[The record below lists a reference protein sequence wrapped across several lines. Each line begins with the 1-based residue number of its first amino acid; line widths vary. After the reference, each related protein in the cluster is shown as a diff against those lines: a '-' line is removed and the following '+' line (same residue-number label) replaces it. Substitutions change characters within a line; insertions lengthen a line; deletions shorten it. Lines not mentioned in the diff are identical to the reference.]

1 MDENNA
7 DPAAQRAQGT
17 NMAVL
22 EVWAAA
28 PAPSPPYIVVALI
41 VLIALGGPILFVHIG
56 AKSLFLT
63 AMALLLP
70 IAAALVVAGAIG
82 DWRRYHQDREVRIR
96 ALVTPDGVS
105 MRGPRNQN
113 DHYRWDEI
121 ADARVTLS
129 VLMLHLHGE
138 NGRRT
143 RRAMRFSRL
152 QTPVE
157 MIDARLRAAIQNK
170 KIDSA
175 SKI

>member
-1 MDENNA
+1 MDEHEA
-7 DPAAQRAQGT
+7 ELEAQRAGDT
-17 NMAVL
+17 GLAVL
-22 EVWAAA
+22 EVWAGA
-28 PAPSPPYIVVALI
+28 PAPSPPYLVVALM
-41 VLIALGGPILFVHIG
+41 VLIALGGPIMFVHIG

-82 DWRRYHQDREVRIR
+82 DWRRYHQDRGVRIR
-96 ALVTPDGVS
+96 ALITPDGVS
-105 MRGPRNQN
+105 LRGLRDQN

-138 NGRRT
+138 GGQRT

-157 MIDARLRAAIQNK
+157 MIDARLKTSIQIK
-170 KIDSA
+170 K
-175 SKI
+175 

>member
-1 MDENNA
+1 MDEHEA
-7 DPAAQRAQGT
+7 ELEAQRARDTGL
-17 NMAVL
+17 AVL
-22 EVWAAA
+22 EVWAGA
-28 PAPSPPYIVVALI
+28 PAPSPPYLVVALM
-41 VLIALGGPILFVHIG
+41 VLIALGGPIMFVHIG

-82 DWRRYHQDREVRIR
+82 DWRRYHQDCAVRIR
-96 ALVTPDGVS
+96 ALLTPDGVS
-105 MRGPRNQN
+105 LRGLRDQN

-129 VLMLHLHGE
+129 ALILHLHGE
-138 NGRRT
+138 GGQRT

-157 MIDARLRAAIQNK
+157 MIAARLKTAISIK
-170 KIDSA
+170 K
-175 SKI
+175 

>member
-7 DPAAQRAQGT
+7 SQDAEHASGAT
-17 NMAVL
+17 MSEL
-22 EVWAAA
+22 EVWAGA
-28 PAPSPPYIVVALI
+28 PAASPPYIVVVLI

-82 DWRRYHQDREVRIR
+82 DWRRYHVDREVRIR

-105 MRGPRNQN
+105 LRGLRDQN

-129 VLMLHLHGE
+129 VLMLHLNSEG
-138 NGRRT
+138 GGRT

-157 MIDARLRAAIQNK
+157 MIDARLQTGISTK
-170 KIDSA
+170 KIDSV

>member
-1 MDENNA
+1 MDEHEA
-7 DPAAQRAQGT
+7 EMAASGAQNT
-17 NMAVL
+17 RLAVL
-22 EVWAAA
+22 EIWAAA
-28 PAPSPPYIVVALI
+28 PSPSPPYLVVALI
-41 VLIALGGPILFVHIG
+41 VLIALGGPIMFVHIG

-82 DWRRYHQDREVRIR
+82 DWRRYHQDRGVRIR
-96 ALVTPDGVS
+96 ALITPDGVS
-105 MRGPRNQN
+105 LRGLRDQN

-138 NGRRT
+138 GGQRT

-157 MIDARLRAAIQNK
+157 MIDARLKMSIQIK
-170 KIDSA
+170 K
-175 SKI
+175 

>member
-1 MDENNA
+1 MDEHEA
-7 DPAAQRAQGT
+7 ELEAQRAGDT
-17 NMAVL
+17 GLAVL
-22 EVWAAA
+22 EVWAGA
-28 PAPSPPYIVVALI
+28 PAPSPPYLVVALM
-41 VLIALGGPILFVHIG
+41 VLIALGGPIMFVHIG

-82 DWRRYHQDREVRIR
+82 DWRRYHQDRAVRIR
-96 ALVTPDGVS
+96 ALLTPDGVS
-105 MRGPRNQN
+105 LRGLRDQN

-129 VLMLHLHGE
+129 VLILHLHGE
-138 NGRRT
+138 GGQRT

-157 MIDARLRAAIQNK
+157 MITARLKTAISIK
-170 KIDSA
+170 K
-175 SKI
+175 